1 MKLGS
6 VGSASGSEDF
16 KTFLEGLWCVCFL
29 PVSDLS
35 GCRCIPRSILA
46 AEGGRSKFRPW
57 LRLLDLPQEVLWSS
71 EPPSSLVLSVESWQP
86 LGVNEEVATS
96 DRDAFRYDS

>member
-6 VGSASGSEDF
+6 VGPASGSEDS
-16 KTFLEGLWCVCFL
+16 KTFLRDGVSFL
-29 PVSDLS
+29 SDLS

-71 EPPSSLVLSVESWQP
+71 EPPSSLLLSVESRQP
-86 LGVNEEVATS
+86 PGVNEEVATS